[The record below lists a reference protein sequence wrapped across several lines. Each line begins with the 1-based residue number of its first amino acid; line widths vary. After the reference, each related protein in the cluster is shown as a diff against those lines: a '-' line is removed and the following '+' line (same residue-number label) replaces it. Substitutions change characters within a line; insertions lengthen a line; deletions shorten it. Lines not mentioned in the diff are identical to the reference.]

1 MEEARDLVLK
11 EGIVYNNERLQVSV
25 TRDKNI
31 GNPSELRISTTLMAN
46 NFPQRESPIAII
58 KVIKQVFGEDN
69 VVDISFDNTSQGTT
83 KQARWCHI
91 HCLYAAVY
99 TVWIHESIHIL
110 GRHIDF
116 IPHHG
121 SVDGAAP
128 NKTAIR
134 LAQAPIREVLA
145 DKIQAMDNATI
156 LNPLITEKH
165 LTKTMKEL
173 DEKLGSLI
181 TNINNHTDR
190 RHEKTTTVLTNHS
203 TNLHA
208 LLGTIAHDFQQS
220 NMRMQ
225 GINIGLFNAIY
236 LEL

>member
-11 EGIVYNNERLQVSV
+11 EGIVYNNERLQMSV

-31 GNPSELRISTTLMAN
+31 GNSSELHISTTLMAN

-58 KVIKQVFGEDN
+58 KAIKQAFGEDN

-145 DKIQAMDNATI
+145 DKIQTMDNATI

-173 DEKLGSLI
+173 DEKFGSLI
-181 TNINNHTDR
+181 TNINNHTD
-190 RHEKTTTVLTNHS
+190 
-203 TNLHA
+203 
-208 LLGTIAHDFQQS
+208 
-220 NMRMQ
+220 
-225 GINIGLFNAIY
+225 
-236 LEL
+236 